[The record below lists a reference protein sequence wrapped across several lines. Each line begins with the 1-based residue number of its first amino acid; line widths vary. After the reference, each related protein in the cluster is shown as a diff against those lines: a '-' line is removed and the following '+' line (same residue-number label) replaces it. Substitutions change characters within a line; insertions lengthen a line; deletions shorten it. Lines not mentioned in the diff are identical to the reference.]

1 MRHARDSHRA
11 IVDPVTTPL
20 RPYQESPK
28 PESPKAEAP
37 RKSPN
42 RRRKPPTQRA
52 RRALLAG
59 RGSAVVLTAVVFL
72 ATGFGWRE
80 YSKAMA
86 GVITTHIT
94 GLDKP
99 AGGKH
104 VDQNILIMGLDSR
117 LDERGNPLPQDM
129 YDAIHAGDDS
139 VGGYNSNVL
148 ILLHIP
154 GDGSKAT
161 GISIP
166 RDDYV
171 TLDPASCTYGGTCK
185 GKIKQAYG
193 FAYEK
198 EKEKLQ
204 AAAAKSSGKSLTAIQ
219 TGPVD
224 EDMEQQARNAGRM
237 AEISTVRSFLGNN
250 VQINNSVEVTLAAF
264 FQIAEAVQ
272 PITVCLNERT
282 QDSFS
287 GADFQKGSQ
296 EIDAS
301 QAMAFVRQRRDPDE
315 SLNFTD
321 LDRTRR
327 QQAFIVSLAHKLND
341 NGTLSNTGTLQKLL
355 DVAKQNMW
363 FDDSLDLVD
372 FMHRATGLMG
382 GGMSLFTLPV
392 KDFGQD
398 DQGEDINIVDLDQ
411 IHGIVKGLLT
421 PASGSTPA
429 TSATPTPTTIPGAAS
444 MTVNVIND
452 SGKTGFAGKIET
464 ALAAKGFT
472 QGSVST
478 GSERSTSTLT
488 YGPGAD
494 AAAKALAAQL
504 GLTATKNTDLDNNT
518 IQLAVGT
525 DATASG
531 PIFDLAATVPDT
543 STSAA
548 ATSTTP
554 PPAPVAAT
562 ATGDNAP
569 APTDLSTMDAG
580 GIPCV
585 K

>member
-20 RPYQESPK
+20 PPYQESP
-28 PESPKAEAP
+28 EQEIPKREGP
-37 RKSPN
+37 RRADAK
-42 RRRKPPTQRA
+42 RRRKQPPRRS

-59 RGSAVVLTAVVFL
+59 RSAAVVVTAAVFL
-72 ATGFGWRE
+72 ATGVAWQV
-80 YSKAMA
+80 YNKAMA
-86 GVITTHIT
+86 GVIVTHIA

-99 AGGKH
+99 EPGKQA
-104 VDQNILIMGLDSR
+104 DQNILIMGLDSR

-171 TLDPASCTYGGTCK
+171 TLDPASCDYSPCK

-204 AAAAKSSGKSLTAIQ
+204 AAAAKASGKSLTAIQ

-224 EDMEQQARNAGRM
+224 EDLEQQARNAGRT
-237 AEISTVRSFLGNN
+237 AEIATVRSFLGNN
-250 VQINNSVEVTLAAF
+250 VKINNSVEVTLAAF
-264 FQIAEAVQ
+264 FQIAQAVQ

-296 EIDAS
+296 QIDAS

-315 SLNFTD
+315 TLNFTD

-341 NGTLSNTGTLQKLL
+341 NGTLANRGTLQKLL

-372 FMHRATGLMG
+372 FMQRATGLMG

-411 IHGIVKGLLT
+411 IHGIVKSLLT
-421 PASGSTPA
+421 PAAGATPA
-429 TSATPTPTTIPGAAS
+429 TTATPTPTTIPGAAAA
-444 MTVNVIND
+444 TVNVIND
-452 SGKTGFAGKIET
+452 SGKSGLAGKLET

-472 QGSVST
+472 QGSAST
-478 GSERSTSTLT
+478 GSERSASTLT
-488 YGPGAD
+488 YGTGAD
-494 AAAKALAAQL
+494 AAAKALATQL
-504 GLTATKNTDLDNNT
+504 GLTATKNSDLDNNT
-518 IQLAVGT
+518 IQLVVGT
-525 DATASG
+525 EAAASG
-531 PIFDLAATVPDT
+531 PIADLAATVPDT
-543 STSAA
+543 SAAA

-562 ATGDNAP
+562 NTGDNAP

>member
-1 MRHARDSHRA
+1 MS
-11 IVDPVTTPL
+11 
-20 RPYQESPK
+20 
-28 PESPKAEAP
+28 
-37 RKSPN
+37 
-42 RRRKPPTQRA
+42 
-52 RRALLAG
+52 RALLAG
-59 RGSAVVLTAVVFL
+59 RGSVVAVTAVVFL
-72 ATGFGWRE
+72 ATGFGWHE
-80 YSKAMA
+80 YGKAMA
-86 GVITTHIT
+86 GVITTHIP

-99 AGGKH
+99 AGGKKD
-104 VDQNILIMGLDSR
+104 DQNILIMGLDSR

-171 TLDPASCTYGGTCK
+171 TLDPASCTYSSPCK

-224 EDMEQQARNAGRM
+224 EDLEQQARNAGRV

-264 FQIAEAVQ
+264 FQIAQAVQ

-355 DVAKQNMW
+355 EVAKQNMW
-363 FDDSLDLVD
+363 FDDSLDLMD
-372 FMHRATGLMG
+372 FVHRATGLMS

-398 DQGEDINIVDLDQ
+398 DQGEDINIVDLDE

-421 PASGSTPA
+421 PANGSTPA
-429 TSATPTPTTIPGAAS
+429 TTAATPTPTTIPGAAAV
-444 MTVNVIND
+444 TVNVTND
-452 SGKTGFAGKIET
+452 SGKTGLAGKLET

-472 QGSVST
+472 QGSVAT
-478 GSERSTSTLT
+478 GSEHSASALN

-494 AAAKALAAQL
+494 AAAKALATQL
-504 GLTATKNTDLDNNT
+504 GLTATKSSDLDNNT
-518 IQLAVGT
+518 IQLVVGT
-525 DATASG
+525 DALSSG
-531 PIFDLAATVPDT
+531 PIADLAATVPDT

-548 ATSTTP
+548 PTSTTP